1 MRIGNIHPAP
11 GATKTAKRRGKGSAS
26 GIGGTS
32 GRGHKGHKARTG
44 GKIPSWF
51 EGGQM
56 PIQRRIPKRGFKNP
70 GRVEYA
76 VFPVGRLAT
85 AAAGT
90 VIDRAWLR
98 EQGLVRSKAKIKAL
112 AGGGELKVAVTVQV
126 DAASEAA
133 KKAIESAGGKLVLE
147 AAAAAK
153 A

>member
-1 MRIGNIHPAP
+1 
-11 GATKTAKRRGKGSAS
+11 
-26 GIGGTS
+26 
-32 GRGHKGHKARTG
+32 
-44 GKIPSWF
+44 
-51 EGGQM
+51 M

-133 KKAIESAGGKLVLE
+133 KKAIESAGGKLVLG